1 VACWTPS
8 ARSAS
13 SRSLCMKPLSTS
25 RAAEIC
31 CNVTVALG
39 ILIIGGT
46 TAGVWHP
53 TTASSP
59 QLIHAAQEIDYMAG
73 ILNVALPIALLA
85 LVASA
90 VVKTWRKSFHPV
102 GFYLSSA
109 ALVVVSA
116 CALVMY
122 SRYVAAHPGA
132 NLWSRMWWA
141 FTS

>member
-1 VACWTPS
+1 
-8 ARSAS
+8 
-13 SRSLCMKPLSTS
+13 MKPLSTS

-59 QLIHAAQEIDYMAG
+59 QLIHASQEIDYMAG

-85 LVASA
+85 LAASA
-90 VVKTWRKSFHPV
+90 AVKIWRKSFHPV
-102 GFYLSSA
+102 SFCLSA
-109 ALVVVSA
+109 AALLGVSA
-116 CALVMY
+116 CALVSY
-122 SRYVAAHPGA
+122 TRYVAGHPGT
-132 NLWSRMWWA
+132 NLWSRVWWA